1 MFNYTVL
8 CNRKDSLVPR
18 GSFAV
23 SECMIEPAAIDFLF
37 LLFNYKKSRDVS
49 VAFTQSVSKS
59 RLNFLKK
66 DNLLEMFAFS
76 DAFLLAYSVLKV
88 RTNFKSLF
96 FKTTNL
102 KD

>member
-23 SECMIEPAAIDFLF
+23 SGCMTEPAAIDLLF
-37 LLFNYKKSRDVS
+37 LSFNYKKSSDSS
-49 VAFTQSVSKS
+49 VGFAQSVSKS

-66 DNLLEMFAFS
+66 DNLLEMFAYS

>member
-1 MFNYTVL
+1 MFNYPVL

-23 SECMIEPAAIDFLF
+23 SGYMIKPVSIDFLF
-37 LLFNYKKSRDVS
+37 LLFNYKKTRDVS
-49 VAFTQSVSKS
+49 VSFAQSVSKS

-66 DNLLEMFAFS
+66 DDLFEIFAFS
-76 DAFLLAYSVLKV
+76 YMFSLAYSMLKV
-88 RTNFKSLF
+88 CANLKSLF

>member
-8 CNRKDSLVPR
+8 CNRKDPLVPR

-23 SECMIEPAAIDFLF
+23 SGCIIEPAAIDILF

-49 VAFTQSVSKS
+49 VSFAQGVSKS

-66 DNLLEMFAFS
+66 DNLFEMFAFS
-76 DAFLLAYSVLKV
+76 DALSLAYSVLKV
-88 RTNFKSLF
+88 RTNLKSLF